1 MKKNTVPSSSAKA
14 GMRKK
19 KKTTSLNKPIIV
31 LFPFLCVDTPLSG
44 GDIVLRPSTE
54 AEIKK
59 ESKLIRTALSDLAH
73 CFRLHY
79 EGRLPC
85 WSFIVEHVRSK
96 EEWVALRRKL
106 DNLTCVLR
114 YIVFSSLRE
123 QASFSHFNYFML
135 EFDKRL
141 IGAAKDYKH
150 YDCVLNGL
158 HNVGFGKHADKIY
171 KPYVLR
177 HIETPFTLHADGI
190 TGSHVY
196 QQFYGNSLLSEK
208 DAKKFLRAFEWFNRS
223 FLDVHEVD
231 ASHAVIHLQTALESL
246 LKASQDGIKAQI
258 KAALFMLIGESD
270 ELSEWIDQFWKLRNG
285 LVHGDI
291 DIQPFSYK
299 HKKGTKGHRH
309 HILIARKIFVTCVEK
324 LFGLRNDLW
333 GNLLHEEL
341 VSNEVRLKEALA
353 LIKAKDSQIEHVG
366 RILYGL
372 TQDDLSASKSQ
383 VLDFGKMFLPVVIK
397 HCKAQGETNLAV
409 ALENIQKSRLTKP
422 ADIAMKYNE
431 ALIKFQETLS
441 IAQSTDA
448 TTMYEIN
455 CDPIAST
462 VRSFLDFAVW
472 RLLTFY
478 D

>member
-1 MKKNTVPSSSAKA
+1 MPHKPSTTSTPT
-14 GMRKK
+14 KK
-19 KKTTSLNKPIIV
+19 KAPPSKPVIV
-31 LFPFLCVDTPLSG
+31 FFPFLCLDKPLSG
-44 GDIVLRPSTE
+44 GDIVLRPPTK

-59 ESKLIRTALSDLAH
+59 ESKLTRTALFDLAN

-85 WSFIVEHVRSK
+85 WSFIVAHVRSK
-96 EEWVALRRKL
+96 EEWIALRRKL

-114 YIVFSSLRE
+114 YINFSSLRE
-123 QASFSHFNYFML
+123 EASFSHFNYYML
-135 EFDKRL
+135 EVDKRL
-141 IGAAKDYKH
+141 IGAAQDYKH

-158 HNVGFGKHADKIY
+158 HNVGFGKHADKVY

-177 HIETPFTLHADGI
+177 HIETPFTLYADNL
-190 TGSHVY
+190 TGNHVY
-196 QQFYGNSLLSEK
+196 QQFYGNSFLSGK

-246 LKASQDGIKAQI
+246 LKASQEGIKVQI
-258 KAALFMLIGESD
+258 RAALFMLLGESD
-270 ELSEWIDQFWKLRNG
+270 ELAEWIDQFWKLRNG

-291 DIQPFSYK
+291 DIQPFLYK
-299 HKKGTKGHRH
+299 HKKGTRGHRH
-309 HILIARKIFVTCVEK
+309 HILIARKVFVKCVEK

-333 GNLLHEEL
+333 SNLLHEEL
-341 VSNEVRLKEALA
+341 VSNEVRLKDALA
-353 LIKAKDSQIEHVG
+353 LVKARDTQFEQVARKLS
-366 RILYGL
+366 GL
-372 TQDDLSASKSQ
+372 TQDDLSASKRQ
-383 VLDFGKMFLPVVIK
+383 VQDFGKNFFLVVIK
-397 HCKAQGETNLAV
+397 QLKTQGKANLAQ
-409 ALENIQKSRLTKP
+409 ALEKIQKSRLTKP

-431 ALIKFQETLS
+431 ALIQFQEALS
-441 IAQSTDA
+441 IARTTGA
-448 TTMYEIN
+448 TTTYEIN
-455 CDPIAST
+455 YDPITNT